1 MTNKFILMRKNSPL
15 TMVELD
21 EEGTMLNF
29 SKEIISK
36 ELMPLEGKGDKN
48 RGIKTWWSDRAAPIT
63 QGRMR
68 DFLEKQGLPGTLAYL
83 TKNLGLSLMDYYWI
97 KPADSDIKWEDVN
110 LFDNNFKEERL
121 TPNLSKRRDASA
133 EKELPET
140 TSVPKYSPN
149 GSLIGNIE
157 KTWAIINGERYLV
170 KGNSGALSSE
180 SINEVIAGK
189 IHELQ
194 GYDNYVKYD
203 LIKIKGS
210 RYDYGCVS
218 KLFTSQKYELV
229 SAWALHTSE
238 KKPNHLSNL
247 EHLLNV
253 AKKYGMDDHQF
264 RRDLEYQI
272 MTDFIIS
279 GYDRHYNN
287 FGVLRDAD
295 TLEFVRMAPIF
306 DSGGALFAGAEL
318 PNGSGDLLK
327 VKTNSI
333 FSNERK
339 LIEHVSDPMVVDL
352 DKLPPPSYIREMYE
366 KDSQVTEKT
375 IAAVVFAYEKKI
387 DICRNIQKGKDP
399 WSKQYS
405 LSGESG
411 FFAEEEFN
419 YEPPKGS
426 VN

>member
-1 MTNKFILMRKNSPL
+1 MSSKYILMRKNNPI

-21 EEGTMLNF
+21 DDGTMLNF

-36 ELMPLEGKGDKN
+36 ELMPLESKGDKD
-48 RGIKTWWSDRAAPIT
+48 RGIKSWWADRAAPIT

-68 DFLEKQGLPGTLAYL
+68 AFLEQKGLPGTLAYL
-83 TKNLGLSLMDYYWI
+83 TNNLGLSLMDYYWI
-97 KPADSDIKWEDVN
+97 RPVDSDIKWEDVN
-110 LFDNNFKEERL
+110 LFDNEFKEERL
-121 TPNLSKRRDASA
+121 IPKLSKGSPKKA
-133 EKELPET
+133 
-140 TSVPKYSPN
+140 SVPKYSPN

-157 KTWAIINGERYLV
+157 KTWAIINGERCLI
-170 KGNSGALSSE
+170 KGNSGPLSSE
-180 SINEVIAGK
+180 SINEVIASK

-229 SAWALHTSE
+229 SAWAMHTSE

-253 AKKYGMDDHQF
+253 VKKYGMDVEQF

-287 FGVLRDAD
+287 FGVLRDAES
-295 TLEFVRMAPIF
+295 LEFVRMAPIF

-333 FSNERK
+333 FGTERK
-339 LIEHVSDPMVVDL
+339 LVEHVSDPMVVDL
-352 DKLPPPSYIREMYE
+352 DKLPPPSYVREMYE
-366 KDSQVTEKT
+366 KDSQVTAKT
-375 IAAVVFAYEKKI
+375 VAAVVFAYEKKI
-387 DICRNIQKGKDP
+387 DICNDIQKGKDP
-399 WSKQYS
+399 WGKKYAV
-405 LSGESG
+405 SGDSG
-411 FFAEEEFN
+411 VFAKEEEFD
-419 YEPPKGS
+419 YDPAKGS

>member
-1 MTNKFILMRKNSPL
+1 MMSNKYILMRKNKPI

-21 EEGTMLNF
+21 DDGTLLNF

-36 ELMPLEGKGDKN
+36 ELMPLESKGDKD
-48 RGIKTWWSDRAAPIT
+48 RGIKSWWADRAAPIT

-68 DFLEKQGLPGTLAYL
+68 EFLEQKGLPGTLAYL
-83 TKNLGLSLMDYYWI
+83 ANNLGLSLMDYYWI
-97 KPADSDIKWEDVN
+97 KPVDSDIKWEDVN
-110 LFDNNFKEERL
+110 LFDNEFKEERL
-121 TPNLSKRRDASA
+121 IPKLSKGLP
-133 EKELPET
+133 KEA
-140 TSVPKYSPN
+140 SVPKYSPN

-157 KTWAIINGERYLV
+157 KTWTIINGERCLI
-170 KGNSGALSSE
+170 KGNSGPLSSE
-180 SINEVIAGK
+180 SINEVITSK

-238 KKPNHLSNL
+238 KKPDHLSNL

-253 AKKYGMDDHQF
+253 VKKYGMDVEQF

-287 FGVLRDAD
+287 FGVLRDAES
-295 TLEFVRMAPIF
+295 LEFVRMAPIF
-306 DSGGALFAGAEL
+306 DSGGALFAGEEL
-318 PNGSGDLLK
+318 PNRSADLLK

-333 FSNERK
+333 FGTERK
-339 LIEHVSDPMVVDL
+339 LVEHVSDPMVVDL
-352 DKLPPPSYIREMYE
+352 DKLPPPSYVREMYE
-366 KDSQVTEKT
+366 KDSQVTAKT
-375 IAAVVFAYEKKI
+375 VAAVVFAYEKKI
-387 DICRNIQKGKDP
+387 DICNDIQKGKDP
-399 WSKQYS
+399 WSKKYPV
-405 LSGESG
+405 SGDSG
-411 FFAEEEFN
+411 LFAKEEEFD
-419 YEPPKGS
+419 YEPAKGS
-426 VN
+426 V

>member
-1 MTNKFILMRKNSPL
+1 MSSKYILMRKNNPI

-21 EEGTMLNF
+21 DDGTMLNF

-36 ELMPLEGKGDKN
+36 ELMPLESKGDKD
-48 RGIKTWWSDRAAPIT
+48 RGIKSWWADRAAPIT

-68 DFLEKQGLPGTLAYL
+68 AFLEQKGLPGTLAYL
-83 TKNLGLSLMDYYWI
+83 TNNLGLSLMDYYWI
-97 KPADSDIKWEDVN
+97 RPVDSDIKWEDVN
-110 LFDNNFKEERL
+110 LFDNEFKEERL
-121 TPNLSKRRDASA
+121 IPKLSKESP
-133 EKELPET
+133 KEA
-140 TSVPKYSPN
+140 SVPKYSPN

-157 KTWAIINGERYLV
+157 KTWAIINGERCLI
-170 KGNSGALSSE
+170 KGNSGPLSSE
-180 SINEVIAGK
+180 SINEVIASK

-238 KKPNHLSNL
+238 KKPNHSSNL

-253 AKKYGMDDHQF
+253 VKKYGMDADQF

-287 FGVLRDAD
+287 FGVLRDAES
-295 TLEFVRMAPIF
+295 LEFVRMAPIF
-306 DSGGALFAGAEL
+306 DSGGALFAGEEL
-318 PNGSGDLLK
+318 PNGRGDLLK

-333 FSNERK
+333 FGTERK
-339 LIEHVSDPMVVDL
+339 LVEHVSDPMVVDL
-352 DKLPPPSYIREMYE
+352 DKLPPPSYVREMYE
-366 KDSQVTEKT
+366 KDSQVTAKT
-375 IAAVVFAYEKKI
+375 VAAVVFAYEKKI
-387 DICRNIQKGKDP
+387 DICREIQKGKDP
-399 WSKQYS
+399 WSKKYS
-405 LSGESG
+405 VSGDSG
-411 FFAEEEFN
+411 LFAKEEEFD
-419 YEPPKGS
+419 YEPAKGS